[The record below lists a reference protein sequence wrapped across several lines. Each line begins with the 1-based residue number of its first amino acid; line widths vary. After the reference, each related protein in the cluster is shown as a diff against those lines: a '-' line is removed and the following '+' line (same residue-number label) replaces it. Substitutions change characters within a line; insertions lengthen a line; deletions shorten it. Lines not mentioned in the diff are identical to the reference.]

1 MTSAETLRSRVRER
15 LAEQRT
21 LVGELLRQREQL
33 QGSLFA
39 RYGVCG
45 KQSCACRTGRKHG
58 PYYVLSTRSGGQGDF
73 SYLDRSQAAKARSLV
88 DSHRQFRAGMR
99 RLKRVS
105 TELVRLLK
113 RYQAAMARQG
123 GRKLGLVRRADV
135 ARNR

>member
-1 MTSAETLRSRVRER
+1 MTSAETLRNRVRER
-15 LAEQRT
+15 LAAQRA
-21 LVGELLRQREQL
+21 LVAELLRQREQI

-45 KQSCACRTGRKHG
+45 KPSCACRTGRKHG

-73 SYLDRSQAAKARSLV
+73 AYLDSSQAAQARNLV

-99 RLKRVS
+99 RLKRVN
-105 TELVRLLK
+105 TELVGLLR

-123 GRKLGLVRRADV
+123 DRRLGLIRRADL
-135 ARNR
+135 ARNS